1 MERTEM
7 DDAFIAATRF
17 KIAALETVVGDLIT
31 VLHGL
36 APEEIEALQIATEQ
50 RMASAED
57 DVSRRLHELRL
68 QLLDDGVSR
77 STALQG
83 R

>member
-1 MERTEM
+1 M

>member
-1 MERTEM
+1 M
-7 DDAFIAATRF
+7 DDAFVAATRF

-50 RMASAED
+50 RMASADD

>member
-1 MERTEM
+1 M
-7 DDAFIAATRF
+7 DDTFIAATRF